1 MILEYADRNHA
12 KKEVVAA
19 VFSTNLAMNKEA
31 ILDQTV
37 EQLGRM
43 NEALAALR
51 RECFPTQPR
60 KFAILAEGPL
70 EEIRRLQAEI
80 EQLAAEVATAPT
92 PP

>member
-1 MILEYADRNHA
+1 
-12 KKEVVAA
+12 
-19 VFSTNLAMNKEA
+19 MNKEA

-43 NEALAALR
+43 NEAIAALR
-51 RECFPTQPR
+51 RECSPGQPR

-80 EQLAAEVATAPT
+80 EQLTAELAAAPGT
-92 PP
+92 T